1 LETGSLFLIRT
12 TAEEFFLR
20 SNFVSFVIKDYD
32 SIGSNDSMG
41 AVEIDKSEI
50 LKSCTGERMEYEVQ
64 SFEVEKQAEHVKS
77 SSDRKKM
84 KKAKLALRFKIAS
97 QEDIQFLE
105 SFAANSKRHKGGGVY
120 IEESFLPPRP
130 HQLRKMTRMRRKRHD
145 GMVQYRVK
153 PGPNPEHEL
162 ETAWMTENELRFEA
176 TKPST
181 NWVESGSGKLGKV
194 YFEVIGCD
202 KLPNLDYSLTGRN
215 KTDASVC
222 VVFEDCVVNTDV
234 INDTLSPQWM
244 PWSQRAFV
252 FNILH
257 PSSQL
262 MLGVFDYDAGLG
274 IVMDASH
281 DAIGKV
287 NINMTNCSPGTV
299 YTLRYDLIAQG
310 PEGPYANGRITV
322 RYRIEWFDER
332 KTLVAAMI
340 PPPPCYV
347 SVEKKVDFKITNYTL
362 VGEENP
368 HELSIKTITSYVE
381 ELKTYQAVLDYLQ
394 KAVFTVF
401 LWRGHYKVSFR
412 RPTIRVPETASFSER
427 WTIWL
432 PLHSMTAFVWGV
444 LVVQN
449 FDRFLAFLVF
459 AIGWFF
465 LATMEQ
471 VRAHPSPWCRCR
483 SYSELLCI
491 LVFGRS
497 LGPQTIEVNENID
510 EIQAHKADTE
520 RQEKKRKKASEALKM
535 EREKLEIE
543 LSEVDNEAEELDITT
558 KVKGGYGFN
567 FTPFKGIL
575 EQVQTFLQK
584 ACVALRIG
592 KSVVLWRESYAAF
605 SIVTASFLLSLIIFW
620 IPWSFLIAWTCRI
633 FVWVLLGPWMKLV
646 DIFYVRKWENLSA
659 EERKAGL
666 QMSFQERY
674 LLILEQSSR
683 RKVNRERALKLQGM
697 KKYMYGKFLMR
708 VPIFKEDRLE
718 YDPLPAST
726 ATPYDESLAKPIVVS
741 QRKWGQQL
749 VGDMIPTRYEDCM
762 EKLYRAEKANTR
774 CSCGSNISTIFPL
787 LIYREKN
794 MQQEIKEKVATKVT
808 SPSSSDEPTSPE
820 KQPLLSMPE
829 EDASYGAAASV

>member
-1 LETGSLFLIRT
+1 MIRT
-12 TAEEFFLR
+12 TAEDFFLR
-20 SNFVSFVIKDYD
+20 SNFVAFVIKDYD
-32 SIGSNDSMG
+32 SFGSNELMG
-41 AVEIDKSEI
+41 TVEIDKSEM
-50 LKSCTGERMEYEVQ
+50 LKSTGERIDYDVQ
-64 SFEVEKQAEHVKS
+64 FEGAEEADNFM
-77 SSDRKKM
+77 SSDRITN
-84 KKAKLALRFKIAS
+84 KKATLALRFKHAS

-105 SFAANSKRHKGGGVY
+105 SFASNSKWDKGGVY

-130 HQLRKMTRMRRKRHD
+130 HQARKMKRMHRKGHD
-145 GMVQYRVK
+145 SMVQYRVK
-153 PGPNPEHEL
+153 PGPDLEREL
-162 ETAWMTENELRFEA
+162 ETAWMTEKELRFEA

-181 NWVESGSGKLGKV
+181 SWVESGSGKLGKV

-202 KLPNLDYSLTGRN
+202 NLPNLDFSLTGRN
-215 KTDASVC
+215 KTDAFIC

-262 MLGVFDYDAGLG
+262 MLGVFDYDADLG
-274 IVMDASH
+274 IVSEASH
-281 DAIGKV
+281 DVIGKA
-287 NINMTNCSPGTV
+287 NINLTNFSPGTV

-322 RYRIEWFDER
+322 RYRVEWFDER

-347 SVEKKVDFKITNYTL
+347 SVEKKEDFKITHYTL

-381 ELKTYQAVLDYLQ
+381 ELMTYQAVLDYLQ

-412 RPTIRVPETASFSER
+412 RPTIQQNAGVLETAPFSER
-427 WTIWL
+427 WTKPAAMWL
-432 PLHSMTAFVWGV
+432 PLHSITAFVWGV

-449 FDRFLAFLVF
+449 FDRFLGFLVF
-459 AIGWFF
+459 TIGWFF

-483 SYSELLCI
+483 SYSELLCV

-510 EIQAHKADTE
+510 EIEAHEADIE
-520 RQEKKRKKASEALKM
+520 RQENKRKKAAEALKM

-543 LSEVDNEAEELDITT
+543 LNEAGEEAKDEELDITT
-558 KVKGGYGFN
+558 KVKGEYGFN
-567 FTPFKGIL
+567 ITPFKGVL
-575 EQVQTFLQK
+575 KQVQKFLQK
-584 ACVALRIG
+584 VCVALRIG

-674 LLILEQSSR
+674 NLILEQSLR
-683 RKVNRERALKLQGM
+683 IKFNRERALKLQVV
-697 KKYMYGKFLMR
+697 KKYMFGKFLMR
-708 VPIFKEDRLE
+708 VPIFKEELVWD
-718 YDPLPAST
+718 DPLPAST
-726 ATPYDESLAKPIVVS
+726 ATPHDESLAEPIFVS

-749 VGDMIPTRYEDCM
+749 KGDMIPTR
-762 EKLYRAEKANTR
+762 
-774 CSCGSNISTIFPL
+774 
-787 LIYREKN
+787 
-794 MQQEIKEKVATKVT
+794 
-808 SPSSSDEPTSPE
+808 
-820 KQPLLSMPE
+820 
-829 EDASYGAAASV
+829 

>member
-1 LETGSLFLIRT
+1 M
-12 TAEEFFLR
+12 R
-20 SNFVSFVIKDYD
+20 SNFVAFVIKDYD
-32 SIGSNDSMG
+32 SVGSNDIIG
-41 AVEIDKSEI
+41 TVEIDKSEM
-50 LKSCTGERMEYEVQ
+50 LKGTGERMEYEVLFEENFKISGRKQ
-64 SFEVEKQAEHVKS
+64 SKETT
-77 SSDRKKM
+77 
-84 KKAKLALRFKIAS
+84 LALRFKHAS
-97 QEDIQFLE
+97 QEDIRFLE
-105 SFAANSKRHKGGGVY
+105 SFASNSKMHKGGVY

-130 HQLRKMTRMRRKRHD
+130 HQVRKMTRMHRKGHD
-145 GMVQYRVK
+145 GIVQYRVK
-153 PGPNPEHEL
+153 PGPDPEREI
-162 ETAWMTENELRFEA
+162 ETAWMTEKELRFEA
-176 TKPST
+176 RKPST
-181 NWVESGSGKLGKV
+181 NWVESGSGQIGKV
-194 YFEVIGCD
+194 YFEVIGCN
-202 KLPNLDYSLTGRN
+202 KLPNLDHSLTGRN
-215 KTDASVC
+215 KTDAFAC

-262 MLGVFDYDAGLG
+262 LLGVFDYDPGFAM
-274 IVMDASH
+274 VTEASH
-281 DAIGKV
+281 DVVGKV
-287 NINMTNCSPGTV
+287 NISMTNCSPGTV
-299 YTLRYDLIAQG
+299 YTLKYNLIAQG

-322 RYRIEWFDER
+322 RYRVEWFDER

-347 SVEKKVDFKITNYTL
+347 SVEKKVDFKITHYTL

-368 HELSIKTITSYVE
+368 HKLSIKTITSYVE
-381 ELKTYQAVLDYLQ
+381 ELKTYQAVLDYLP

-412 RPTIRVPETASFSER
+412 RPAIRRNAGVPETAPFSER
-427 WTIWL
+427 WTTPAAMWL
-432 PLHSMTAFVWGV
+432 PLHSITAFVWGV

-483 SYSELLCI
+483 SYSELLLV

-497 LGPQTIEVNENID
+497 LGPQTVEMNENID
-510 EIQAHKADTE
+510 EIRAHKVGMD
-520 RQEKKRKKASEALKM
+520 RQEKKRRKAAEALKM

-543 LSEVDNEAEELDITT
+543 LNEADEEANDEELDITT
-558 KVKGGYGFN
+558 KVEGGYGFN
-567 FTPFKGIL
+567 ITPFKGVL

-584 ACVALRIG
+584 VCVALRIG

-605 SIVTASFLLSLIIFW
+605 SIATASFLLSLIIFW

-646 DIFYVRKWENLSA
+646 DIFYVRKLENLSA

-674 LLILEQSSR
+674 HLILEQSLR
-683 RKVNRERALKLQGM
+683 RKVNRERALKLQVM
-697 KKYMYGKFLMR
+697 KKYMFGKFLMR
-708 VPIFKEDRLE
+708 VPIFKEELVWD
-718 YDPLPAST
+718 DPLPAST
-726 ATPYDESLAKPIVVS
+726 ATPYDESLAETIVIPH
-741 QRKWGQQL
+741 RKWGQQL
-749 VGDMIPTRYEDCM
+749 VGDMIPTR
-762 EKLYRAEKANTR
+762 
-774 CSCGSNISTIFPL
+774 
-787 LIYREKN
+787 
-794 MQQEIKEKVATKVT
+794 
-808 SPSSSDEPTSPE
+808 
-820 KQPLLSMPE
+820 
-829 EDASYGAAASV
+829 